1 MTLVLNSLVP
11 AQQHV
16 ISWKGTSR
24 CYGTCYYLPKNSNS
38 LWQNCPTH
46 VYLKSIYNSSVLLI
60 LWGDNGK
67 KTITCLPIAI
77 RLPNCT
83 PLKKWSKNTCVQE
96 NTLSSHHMTMGF
108 CPFELPTRGLLQK
121 GAGLTHGILAH
132 DRVILVERLAG
143 LFFDGRH
150 SCAGVS
156 FTWSFRSLPWRISRG
171 EHRKLYYPC
180 RYSTIVLKPF
190 IPNEHYQHWCL

>member
-83 PLKKWSKNTCVQE
+83 PLKKWSKNTYVHE
-96 NTLSSHHMTMGF
+96 NTLSSQSHDHGF
-108 CPFELPTRGLLQK
+108 RSLWTLNPWPTTER
-121 GAGLTHGILAH
+121 AGLTHGIPAH
-132 DRVILVERLAG
+132 DRVVLVERLAG
-143 LFFDGRH
+143 LFFDGRR

-156 FTWSFRSLPWRISRG
+156 FTWSFRSLPWRISHG
-171 EHRKLYYPC
+171 EYRKLYYPC